1 MRSSLLQAAQDHLPQ
16 GVIVQEM
23 PQIST
28 ELFGPPLDML
38 QWLYILLVLGPGPQ
52 GWMQFSIWE
61 VIRAM

>member
-38 QWLYILLVLGPGPQ
+38 QWLYILLALGPQ

>member
-16 GVIVQEM
+16 AVIVQEM

-38 QWLYILLVLGPGPQ
+38 QWLYILLVLEPQ

-61 VIRAM
+61 VIRTM

>member
-16 GVIVQEM
+16 AVIVQEM

-38 QWLYILLVLGPGPQ
+38 QWLYILLALGPQ